1 MKKVSECVIC
11 EEFINE
17 KFVVEYVFRNKF
29 RVNSKYREDTYKSY
43 SVTASREHIAICRGD
58 MDVHDV
64 SRYKAY
70 AICIKYDLITIS
82 VSNDGLYDDDDDDD
96 DDDDILLQAYN
107 DKIVKTTSRLTHENN
122 IIVKKD
128 TTEEIEYANRIRY
141 VILRK
146 ITPIILKI
154 CERINDEINKNEN
167 ENKNKNKTKNR
178 TKK

>member
-96 DDDDILLQAYN
+96 DYN
-107 DKIVKTTSRLTHENN
+107 DKIVKTTTRLADENN
-122 IIVKKD
+122 IIVEKD

-146 ITPIILKI
+146 IMPIIFKI
-154 CERINDEINKNEN
+154 CERLNDEINKN
-167 ENKNKNKTKNR
+167 KNKKNR